1 MSFYI
6 ALWKS
11 VQDTNVFVA
20 ALRNQEGA
28 SAEVLD
34 RCLALE
40 DQAVMGAALFA
51 EYEQLVQRESFV
63 AGRAGD
69 NGGT

>member
-1 MSFYI
+1 MEI
-6 ALWKS
+6 

-20 ALRNQEGA
+20 ALRSAEGA

-34 RCLALE
+34 RCLARA

-51 EYEQLVQRESFV
+51 EYEELIHRESLWRRV
-63 AGRAGD
+63 PVTA
-69 NGGT
+69 